1 MATLVTVFDE
11 TTAGERTNMLT
22 LEFLTAR
29 VTARELIRRR
39 VYEEVQEYNLST
51 PEYFRGLVQPTE
63 AEKLLNGYKLRE
75 RRKINWEEQ
84 YARAVEAFERNG
96 FFMLVDD
103 RQVESLDEE
112 IELKVG
118 TQVSFIKLVPL
129 VGGEG
134 NTRHGC

>member
-11 TTAGERTNMLT
+11 TTAGERTSALK

-63 AEKLLNGYKLRE
+63 AEKVLNGYKLRE

-84 YARAVEAFERNG
+84 YGRALEAFERNG
-96 FFMLVDD
+96 FFMLVDN

-112 IELKVG
+112 IELTVA
-118 TQVSFIKLVPL
+118 TEVSFIKLVPL
-129 VGGEG
+129 VG
-134 NTRHGC
+134 

>member
-1 MATLVTVFDE
+1 MAATVSIFDE
-11 TTAGERTNMLT
+11 TAAGERTNALK

-63 AEKLLNGYKLRE
+63 AEKVLNGYKLRE
-75 RRKINWEEQ
+75 RRKIDWEEQ

-103 RQVESLDEE
+103 RQVERLDEE
-112 IELKVG
+112 IELKVA
-118 TQVSFIKLVPL
+118 TEVSFIKLVPL
-129 VGGEG
+129 VGG
-134 NTRHGC
+134 